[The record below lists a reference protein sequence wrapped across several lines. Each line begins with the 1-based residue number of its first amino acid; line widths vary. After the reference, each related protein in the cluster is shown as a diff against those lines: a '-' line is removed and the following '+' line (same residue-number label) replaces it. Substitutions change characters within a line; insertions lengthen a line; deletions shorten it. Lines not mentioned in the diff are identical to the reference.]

1 MERTPPINIVLFG
14 SGGVG
19 KSASTL
25 LYVSGI
31 FVTKYDPTIE
41 ESYLIQMQLD
51 SEVVDVVILDTYA
64 YNFPG
69 IVRNQ
74 ICKGDGF
81 IVMYSI
87 INKNTCED
95 LVEIVKGI
103 DKMKDDFYPLV
114 IVGNKCDLENEREV
128 ESDRGIQLAAEY
140 NAPFFETSAKFNINI
155 TEIFQELTRIILRSR
170 KKRMGKCI
178 IA

>member
-25 LYVSGI
+25 LYVRGI
-31 FVTKYDPTIE
+31 FVAKYDPTIE
-41 ESYLIQMQLD
+41 ESYLVQMELD
-51 SEVVDVVILDTYA
+51 SQVVDVEILDTA
-64 YNFPG
+64 YNFPA

-74 ICKGDGF
+74 IRKGDGF

-95 LVEIVKGI
+95 LVEIVEGI

-128 ESDRGIQLAAEY
+128 ETDRGIQLAAKY

>member
-1 MERTPPINIVLFG
+1 MQVPLY
-14 SGGVG
+14 
-19 KSASTL
+19 TL
-25 LYVSGI
+25 TQQG
-31 FVTKYDPTIE
+31 F
-41 ESYLIQMQLD
+41 
-51 SEVVDVVILDTYA
+51 
-64 YNFPG
+64 
-69 IVRNQ
+69 VRNQ
-74 ICKGDGF
+74 ICKADGF

-95 LVEIVKGI
+95 LVEIVEGI

-128 ESDRGIQLAAEY
+128 ETVRGIQLAAEY